1 MMIIKPCLILLVCL
15 LLACTEQ
22 RDSTDR
28 NTGATDMAD
37 DNSNIPQHLQAW
49 HAQARD
55 DLAQRLQIKPLD
67 IATLHAEN
75 VTWSDGAI
83 GCPEPDMFYTQA
95 LVPGY
100 RLVFSVA
107 ETQYYYHGQRDQAPF
122 YCPAERAGQPLP
134 DKPESIT

>member
-1 MMIIKPCLILLVCL
+1 MMIIKPCLILLVCM

-28 NTGATDMAD
+28 NTGAAAMAD

-67 IATLHAEN
+67 IATLHAED
-75 VTWSDGAI
+75 VTWSDGAT
-83 GCPEPDMFYTQA
+83 GCPEPACSTPRRWCPVTGLCSA
-95 LVPGY
+95 L
-100 RLVFSVA
+100 
-107 ETQYYYHGQRDQAPF
+107 
-122 YCPAERAGQPLP
+122 PAH
-134 DKPESIT
+134 SITIMASATKRRSTARQSAPENRCPTSPNH